1 MDWVKSFQNAINYI
15 EDHITEPLDY
25 TRIGQEM
32 NISGFYF
39 QKIFSILCGMSVGEY
54 IRNRRLT
61 LAGNELL
68 STDTKI
74 IDIALKY
81 GYDTPEGFT
90 RAFTR
95 FHGVTPNAVR
105 KHPIPLQSFSRLSIS
120 ISVKGGSSM
129 QYKIQQK
136 EAFQIIAKTQRFV
149 KQEDILG
156 RKDIPRF
163 WADCHLDGT
172 VSHLAEIAKKDGILQ
187 GCIIGMS
194 TEDSTVVKD
203 FPYSIGAEYAGGI
216 VPEGYALFDVPAA
229 TWAVFTADS
238 VKPQDIQSL
247 WHQIFTEF
255 FPTSD
260 YKPLGTYDLE
270 VYSGSCAFGQ
280 VYDSE
285 IWIAVTPK

>member
-1 MDWVKSFQNAINYI
+1 MDWVKSFQNAIDYM

-32 NISGFYF
+32 HVSGFYF
-39 QKIFSILCGMSVGEY
+39 QKIFSILCGISPGEY

-61 LAGNELL
+61 LAGSELL
-68 STDTKI
+68 ATDAKI

-95 FHGVTPNAVR
+95 FHGATPNAVR
-105 KHPIPLQSFSRLSIS
+105 KQAIPLRSFSRLSIS

-129 QYKIQQK
+129 QYNIEQK
-136 EAFQIIAKTQRFV
+136 EAFQILAKTQRFV

-172 VSHLAEIAKKDGILQ
+172 VAQLARMAKKDGVLRGGIV
-187 GCIIGMS
+187 GMS
-194 TEDSTVVKD
+194 TADTTVVKD
-203 FPYSIGAEYAGGI
+203 FPYSIGAEYAGGA

-229 TWAVFTADS
+229 TWAVFSADAGA
-238 VKPQDIQSL
+238 PQHIQTL

-255 FPTSD
+255 FPTSE
-260 YKPLGTYDLE
+260 YQPLGTYDLE
-270 VYSGSCAFGQ
+270 VYTGGCAFGE
-280 VYDSE
+280 VYSSE
-285 IWIAVTPK
+285 IWIAVSKK